1 MPPIITTMTM
11 IRAVPMSIIYSQPL
25 PARERS
31 EAPAPGHPFEGL
43 IRRHRLDARDR
54 PAPGSP
60 HGGAVGEE
68 ADPAHMARALRIEAW
83 VRMGWIPARDDPGV
97 ALAGE
102 DAGAPGRAQALR
114 GPRVVGVVMGDDHRP
129 DRLGARAQGLD
140 CAGEIP
146 PVAGVAR
153 VDEDE
158 FLTLPDEIEVDP
170 PGPEPVDAV
179 GHL

>member
-97 ALAGE
+97 DLAGE
-102 DAGAPGRAQALR
+102 DAGAPG
-114 GPRVVGVVMGDDHRP
+114 
-129 DRLGARAQGLD
+129 RAQGLD

-179 GHL
+179 GHLGR